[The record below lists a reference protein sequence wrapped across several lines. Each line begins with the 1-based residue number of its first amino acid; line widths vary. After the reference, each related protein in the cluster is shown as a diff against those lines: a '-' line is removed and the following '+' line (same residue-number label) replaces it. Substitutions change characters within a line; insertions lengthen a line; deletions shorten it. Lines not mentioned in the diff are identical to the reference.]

1 MADNYLGR
9 KMEEYEA
16 QKCAS
21 VRTRRVSLASLV
33 AKNRSTRGFDT
44 SFKVRKDQLRSL
56 VEVARLV
63 PSARNQQ
70 VLRYRLVT
78 EDEAHLVLPHIRLG
92 GALPE
97 LNLPLPG
104 TEPNAFVVICSE
116 KEGRYVDMDMG
127 IVAQTMLLRAV
138 EMGLN
143 GVIIAAFDR
152 DKIANAL
159 SLSLA
164 PQLLLAVGRS
174 AEQVEITDI
183 SLGDNVNYYREN
195 GVHFVPK
202 LRIEDLIIER

>member
-1 MADNYLGR
+1 
-9 KMEEYEA
+9 
-16 QKCAS
+16 
-21 VRTRRVSLASLV
+21 V

-143 GVIIAAFDR
+143 GIIIAAFDR

-183 SLGDNVNYYREN
+183 SLGDNVNYYREK